1 MNRSI
6 LFRLTALAAAIGLSS
21 AHAASPAISPDAL
34 AKINPSSLTAN
45 QTFDGFIVVYRDG
58 STEQA
63 NGSAVAQNVN
73 AAVSRAKLDATAFR
87 ATPSQAVR
95 VTWKRKLSIGADLVR
110 TNRKLSQNE
119 AASLMQQIA
128 ADPAV
133 AHVEPDLRMQIVKDI
148 TATASVKPLAVGTST
163 PNDPSF
169 QSYQWHM
176 KPGDGSIQT
185 IGADSTGFNNWG
197 GSDASAAWVN
207 YDGTGVTVAEID
219 TGVTQHPDLNLALAN
234 AGYDFISDAATSG
247 RASDGRVAGGWDTGD
262 WTTSASP
269 CVVDGSAAP
278 ENSSWHG
285 THVFGNIGE
294 DTNNGVGMA
303 GVAPGS
309 QVVPI
314 RVLGHCGGSTSDI
327 VDAITWASGGN
338 VPGVPS
344 NPNPAQVISMSL
356 GGQATCSATDV
367 TAQAIAGA
375 MSRGTTVVVAAG
387 NSGEDASQFTP
398 AGCPGVIAVSAVG
411 ISGKRAFYSN
421 FGNDVTIA
429 SPGGGIYAND
439 ASGGTQVNAGFIWST
454 LNDGT
459 TVPGNPI
466 YGGMAGTSQATPHVT
481 GVVALMIGAVQAAGL
496 PALTP
501 TQIQTALIV
510 SARKFPNPP
519 DHPIGAGIVD
529 ANAAVQAALNAGA
542 AAPSITLTNGVAM
555 TASGNAGTAILYSIS
570 VPAGATNLALRT
582 IGGTGD
588 VSLYAKQG
596 IPVAPSGANA
606 DFSSVKPNTNNET
619 IVQTSPSPGIWY
631 VSVVGVKAFANVQVI
646 ASYIAH

>member
-6 LFRLTALAAAIGLSS
+6 LFRLTALAAAIGFSS
-21 AHAASPAISPDAL
+21 AHAASPVVSPDAL
-34 AKINPSSLTAN
+34 TKINPSALTAN
-45 QTFDGFIVVYRDG
+45 QTFDGFIVVYRNG
-58 STEQA
+58 STENA
-63 NGSAVAQNVN
+63 NGSAVTQNVN
-73 AAVSRAKLDATAFR
+73 AAVSRAKLDASAFK
-87 ATPSQAVR
+87 ATPSQAVS
-95 VTWKRKLSIGADLVR
+95 VAWKRKLSIGADLVR

-133 AHVEPDLRMQIVKDI
+133 VHVEPDVRMQIVKDI
-148 TATASVKPLAVGTST
+148 TATAPAKPLAVGTST

-169 QSYQWHM
+169 QQYQWHM
-176 KPGDGSIQT
+176 RPGTGESEL
-185 IGADSTGFNNWG
+185 IGADTVPWANLG
-197 GSDASAAWVN
+197 GSNASAAWPN

-219 TGVTQHPDLNLALAN
+219 TGVTQHPDLNLALA
-234 AGYDFISDAATSG
+234 ASGYDFITDAATSG
-247 RASDGRVAGGWDTGD
+247 RATDGRVAGGWDTGD
-262 WTTSASP
+262 WTTVAM
-269 CVVDGSAAP
+269 CGVN

-294 DTNNGVGMA
+294 ITNNGVGMT

-327 VDAITWASGGN
+327 VDAITWASGGQ
-338 VPGVPS
+338 VAGVPT
-344 NPNPAQVISMSL
+344 NPHPAQIISMSL
-356 GGQATCSATDV
+356 GGQATCSASDV

-375 MSRGTTVVVAAG
+375 ISRGTTVVVAAG
-387 NSGEDASQFTP
+387 NNGADTSGFTP
-398 AGCPGVIAVSAVG
+398 SSCPGVIAVSSVG
-411 ISGKRAFYSN
+411 ITGRRAFYSN

-429 SPGGGIYAND
+429 APGGGIYAND
-439 ASGGTQVNAGFIWST
+439 AGGGQQIDAGFIWST
-454 LNDGT
+454 LNDGAT
-459 TVPGNPI
+459 TPGNPI
-466 YGGMAGTSQATPHVT
+466 YGKMAGTSQATPHVT

-501 TQIQTALIV
+501 VQIQNALIV
-510 SARKFPNPP
+510 SARKFPITE

-529 ANAAVQAALNAGA
+529 AAAAVQAALNANTV
-542 AAPSITLTNGVAM
+542 APAITLTSGVPA
-555 TASGNAGTAILYSIS
+555 TAAGNASDAITYSIY
-570 VPAGATNLALRT
+570 VPPGSTNFTLRT

-588 VSLYAKQG
+588 VSLYAKLG
-596 IPVAPSGANA
+596 IPVAPNGANA

-619 IVQTSPSPGIWY
+619 IVQTSPAPGIWY

-646 ASYIAH
+646 ASYVAH

>member
-6 LFRLTALAAAIGLSS
+6 LFRLTALAAAIGFSS
-21 AHAASPAISPDAL
+21 AHASSPVVSPDAL
-34 AKINPSSLTAN
+34 AKINPSSLKAN
-45 QTFDGFIVVYRDG
+45 PSYDGFIVVYRNG
-58 STEQA
+58 STESTS
-63 NGSAVAQNVN
+63 GSAVSQNVS
-73 AAVSRAKLDATAFR
+73 AAVSRAKLDATALK
-87 ATPSQAVR
+87 ATPSLAVT
-95 VTWKRKLSIGADLVR
+95 VTWKRKLAIGADLVH
-110 TNRKLSQNE
+110 TNRKLSQSE

-133 AHVEPDLRMQIVKDI
+133 AHVEPDVRMQIVKDVAA
-148 TATASVKPLAVGTST
+148 ATSLKPLAVGTST

-176 KPGDGSIQT
+176 QPGDGSTQT
-185 IGADSTGFNNWG
+185 IGVDPYGFSNWG
-197 GSDASAAWVN
+197 GSNASTAWVN

-247 RASDGRVAGGWDTGD
+247 RATDGRVAGGWDTGD
-262 WTTSASP
+262 WTTATSP
-269 CVVDGSAAP
+269 CVVDGSAAA

-327 VDAITWASGGN
+327 VDAITWASGGT
-338 VPGVPS
+338 VPGVPN

-356 GGQATCSATDV
+356 GGQGTCASTDV

-375 MSRGTTVVVAAG
+375 LSRGTTVVVAAG
-387 NSGEDASQFTP
+387 NSAEDASQFTP

-421 FGNDVTIA
+421 YGSDVSIA

-439 ASGGTQVNAGFIWST
+439 ASSGTQVNAGFIWST

-459 TVPGNPI
+459 TVPGNPV

-501 TQIQTALIV
+501 VQIQSALIV

-519 DHPIGAGIVD
+519 DYPIGAGIVD
-529 ANAAVQAALNAGA
+529 ANAAVQAALNAGT
-542 AAPSITLTNGVAM
+542 AAPSITLTNSVAT
-555 TASGNAGTAILYSIS
+555 TASGNAGASVLYSIT

-588 VSLYAKQG
+588 VSLYVKQG
-596 IPVAPSGANA
+596 IPLSPSGSNA
-606 DFSSVKPNTNNET
+606 DFSSVKPGTNNET
-619 IVQTSPSPGIWY
+619 VIQTTPTPGIWY
-631 VSVVGVKAFANVQVI
+631 ILVTSAKAFANVQVI
-646 ASYIAH
+646 GSYVAH